1 MVVTLAYGNVAWQS
15 YGDMLVDMPFLVL
28 QFMLSLC
35 PYSPATIPGMTLA
48 NLDVILVIT
57 LLLLILADLRF
68 HWKHYRYLWQL

>member
-1 MVVTLAYGNVAWQS
+1 
-15 YGDMLVDMPFLVL
+15 MLVDMPFLVL
-28 QFMLSLC
+28 QFMLS
-35 PYSPATIPGMTLA
+35 PMPIFSSYDTTGMTLA